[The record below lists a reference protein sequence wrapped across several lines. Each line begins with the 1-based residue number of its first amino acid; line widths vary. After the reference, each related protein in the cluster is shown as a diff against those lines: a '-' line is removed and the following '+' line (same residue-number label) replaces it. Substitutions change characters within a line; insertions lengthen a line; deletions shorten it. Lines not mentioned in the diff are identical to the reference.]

1 MYLLISI
8 VHVIVCLV
16 LILVILLQAGK
27 GGGLSE
33 MFGGAMTQNQKLFG
47 TETNAFLTKATSY
60 SAIIFIV
67 TCILLGVLTANEG
80 RSLVSERRIRPVL
93 NEQSIPAG
101 TPVTDVVN
109 AAADAAAQAP
119 AAAAQAVEAA
129 VTPAPAAPAAA
140 QPVQETAPA
149 AAAQ

>member
-1 MYLLISI
+1 MYLAISI

-60 SAIIFIV
+60 SAIIFII

-80 RSLVSERRIRPVL
+80 RSLVSGRRIQPVFDQ
-93 NEQSIPAG
+93 NAVPAG
-101 TPVTDVVN
+101 TPASVEVVP
-109 AAADAAAQAP
+109 AAAVPAPAAEAVPAQEKAP
-119 AAAAQAVEAA
+119 AAAAQ
-129 VTPAPAAPAAA
+129 
-140 QPVQETAPA
+140 
-149 AAAQ
+149 